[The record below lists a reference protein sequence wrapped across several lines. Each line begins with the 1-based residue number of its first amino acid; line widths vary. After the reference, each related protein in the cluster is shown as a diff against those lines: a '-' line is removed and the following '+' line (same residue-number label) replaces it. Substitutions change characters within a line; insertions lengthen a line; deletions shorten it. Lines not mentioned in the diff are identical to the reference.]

1 MAYGDNV
8 WPEGPSASG
17 FGVLGR
23 FRVLGLP
30 RPPGGSKK

>member
-8 WPEGPSASG
+8 WPEGRSAPG

-23 FRVLGLP
+23 FRVLGL
-30 RPPGGSKK
+30 GV